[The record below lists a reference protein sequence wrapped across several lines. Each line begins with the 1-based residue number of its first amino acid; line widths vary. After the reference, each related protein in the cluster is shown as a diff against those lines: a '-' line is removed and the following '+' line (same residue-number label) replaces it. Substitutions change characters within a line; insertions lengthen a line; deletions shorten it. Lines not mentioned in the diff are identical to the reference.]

1 MHLRKTLLACGA
13 VFALLVSVRPA
24 HARFMPRLG
33 AITLG
38 GGVANFV
45 KGQTEAQTTPGGAAD
60 ARLTIGTGTPL
71 AFEVNYLVTLS
82 REHVPTGF
90 NPPELTTS
98 TLSGNG
104 RVNFTLWRVQPFLTA
119 GAGWV
124 NLHSFGRDIAPTA
137 ATHFK
142 HDINAVAIPLG
153 GGVATY
159 LGSHAVLDA
168 RFNYQL
174 IADKD
179 FTSFHERP
187 DMWNATLN
195 AGYSF

>member
-82 REHVPTGF
+82 DDAV
-90 NPPELTTS
+90 PELIP
-98 TLSGNG
+98 L
-104 RVNFTLWRVQPFLTA
+104 
-119 GAGWV
+119 
-124 NLHSFGRDIAPTA
+124 LHSGDTEVLNVLGPGLVCRA
-137 ATHFK
+137 ARLEKDYAQASWQSMQLSHQAAWEALRAEPGLSRWWVFK
-142 HDINAVAIPLG
+142 VYEPRYNGENFSDYILVNGERASCDSL
-153 GGVATY
+153 
-159 LGSHAVLDA
+159 LESFVLEPG
-168 RFNYQL
+168 L
-174 IADKD
+174 
-179 FTSFHERP
+179 TSEYR
-187 DMWNATLN
+187 
-195 AGYSF
+195 